1 MTKHNLTD
9 TTFIIPV
16 KIESDDRLRNA
27 ITVCCFLL
35 SKFDTNILIK
45 EVNSEPVFENE
56 ALPQIKEFIG
66 DTSNI
71 IYYFEKES
79 DNSFF
84 HKTRYFNELL
94 SKCNTDVV
102 SAYDIDVLLP
112 VSTYLKA
119 EKMCK
124 DEYDLV
130 YPFGF
135 GTQENQVKWQKKVFA
150 SDELVSDFLNQNF
163 DFSIF
168 ENHSQKDR
176 AQWGHAQ
183 FFKRKSYIE
192 GGMENENFKAWGPED
207 EEKHYRFPKLG
218 YNLGR
223 VIDWVYHLEHSRGD
237 DSERTNIYFHDNL
250 KLMEDIRSLSEE
262 ELKNYYNTQE
272 YLKKYH
278 D

>member
-45 EVNSEPVFENE
+45 EVNSDPVFENE
-56 ALPQIKEFIG
+56 ALPQIKEFVG
-66 DTSNI
+66 DISNI
-71 IYYFEKES
+71 SSYFERQS
-79 DNSFF
+79 DNAFF

-94 SKCNTDVV
+94 SKCDTDVV

-112 VSTYLKA
+112 VSSYLES

-150 SDELVSDFLNQNF
+150 SDELVSHFLNENF

-168 ENHSQKDR
+168 ESSCQKDR

-183 FFKRKSYIE
+183 FFKRESYIK

-218 YNLGR
+218 YNIGR
-223 VIDWVYHLEHSRGD
+223 IFDWVYHLEHSRGD

-250 KLMEDIRSLSEE
+250 KLMEDIRGLSEE

>member
-1 MTKHNLTD
+1 
-9 TTFIIPV
+9 
-16 KIESDDRLRNA
+16 
-27 ITVCCFLL
+27 
-35 SKFDTNILIK
+35 
-45 EVNSEPVFENE
+45 
-56 ALPQIKEFIG
+56 
-66 DTSNI
+66 
-71 IYYFEKES
+71 
-79 DNSFF
+79 
-84 HKTRYFNELL
+84 
-94 SKCNTDVV
+94 
-102 SAYDIDVLLP
+102 
-112 VSTYLKA
+112 
-119 EKMCK
+119 MCK
-124 DEYDLV
+124 SEYDLV

-183 FFKRKSYIE
+183 FFKRTSYIE

-218 YNLGR
+218 YNVGR
-223 VIDWVYHLEHSRGD
+223 VIDWVYHLEHLRGD
-237 DSERTNIYFHDNL
+237 DSERTNIYFRDNL

-262 ELKNYYNTQE
+262 ELRNYYNTQE

>member
-71 IYYFEKES
+71 SYYFEKES

-183 FFKRKSYIE
+183 FFKRTSYIE

-218 YNLGR
+218 YNVGR

-237 DSERTNIYFHDNL
+237 DSERTNIYFRDNL

>member
-1 MTKHNLTD
+1 
-9 TTFIIPV
+9 
-16 KIESDDRLRNA
+16 
-27 ITVCCFLL
+27 
-35 SKFDTNILIK
+35 
-45 EVNSEPVFENE
+45 
-56 ALPQIKEFIG
+56 
-66 DTSNI
+66 
-71 IYYFEKES
+71 
-79 DNSFF
+79 
-84 HKTRYFNELL
+84 
-94 SKCNTDVV
+94 
-102 SAYDIDVLLP
+102 
-112 VSTYLKA
+112 
-119 EKMCK
+119 MCK

-183 FFKRKSYIE
+183 FFKRTSYIE

-237 DSERTNIYFHDNL
+237 DSDRNNIYFHDNL
-250 KLMEDIRSLSEE
+250 ILMEDIRSLSEE

-272 YLKKYH
+272 YLKKYMI
-278 D
+278 DLKDTTFIIPVKIESDDRLRNVITVCCFLLENFDTKVIL